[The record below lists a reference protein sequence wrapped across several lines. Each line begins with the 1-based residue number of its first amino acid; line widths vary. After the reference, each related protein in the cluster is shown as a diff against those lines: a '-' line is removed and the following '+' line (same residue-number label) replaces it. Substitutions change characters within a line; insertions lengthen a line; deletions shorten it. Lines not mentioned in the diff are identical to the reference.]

1 MAFER
6 ESTFL
11 EDASQ
16 QNTANLADWFL
27 RIIFF
32 SRYIPLPKI
41 CPPLWHHPTPKDHD
55 FNKFE
60 NKLPKDAQGS

>member
-6 ESTFL
+6 GSTFL
-11 EDASQ
+11 DDASQ
-16 QNTANLADWFL
+16 QNTANLAE
-27 RIIFF
+27 
-32 SRYIPLPKI
+32 
-41 CPPLWHHPTPKDHD
+41 LWHHPTPKDHD